1 MRLPVTRYGDR
12 VYDRECHGREV
23 KRAGI
28 AQDEPRGDRR
38 SPINEQD
45 HVAAG
50 AYPGNGRRGCD
61 VDCGGS
67 HFPVR
72 GFVVGATEVSPD
84 EV

>member
-1 MRLPVTRYGDR
+1 MHY
-12 VYDRECHGREV
+12 RECYSREV

-45 HVAAG
+45 HVASG
-50 AYPGNGRRGCD
+50 TCPGNGRRGCD
-61 VDCGGS
+61 ADSSGS
-67 HFPVR
+67 HVPAYDLVA
-72 GFVVGATEVSPD
+72 GATEVSRD